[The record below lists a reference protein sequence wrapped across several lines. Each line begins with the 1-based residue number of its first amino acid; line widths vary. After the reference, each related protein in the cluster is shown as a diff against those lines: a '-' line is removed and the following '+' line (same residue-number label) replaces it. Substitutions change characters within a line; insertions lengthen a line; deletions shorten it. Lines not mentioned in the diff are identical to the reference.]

1 VETDSRGS
9 LNWGK
14 WICFSTCFAAEML
27 LKECTSQIL
36 LQITLFGVFTPSL
49 GVSAVSSKPCVE
61 SLLASLSSLHF
72 LPYEH
77 PICFADFAL
86 ICSLCPSFC
95 DFFGS

>member
-1 VETDSRGS
+1 
-9 LNWGK
+9 
-14 WICFSTCFAAEML
+14 ML

-61 SLLASLSSLHF
+61 SLLAFLSSLHF

-77 PICFADFAL
+77 QYALLTLHLSVLYVHHSVISLEADCHFVME
-86 ICSLCPSFC
+86 S
-95 DFFGS
+95 GRK